1 MLLVGREVAGGVP
14 PLQLLQ
20 GEGAGVW
27 SQSLGVGGGRV
38 AHKVFPYD
46 VGRH

>member
-27 SQSLGVGGGRV
+27 SQSLGVGGGQGGTQSV
-38 AHKVFPYD
+38 SI
-46 VGRH
+46 

>member
-27 SQSLGVGGGRV
+27 SQSLGVGG
-38 AHKVFPYD
+38 KIKIPIPNPT
-46 VGRH
+46 